1 MRKGSII
8 VQRKTYNANL
18 KAGIGPEALREE
30 KTINELAGLYGVHP
44 NQIGQ
49 WKKKILESLPDIFTR
64 KKNNELNKMK
74 EDQENLYR
82 RIGELTMEVEY
93 LKKKFV
99 NYR

>member
-18 KAGIGPEALREE
+18 KVKIGLEAIREE

-64 KKNNELNKMK
+64 KKNKELNKMK
-74 EDQENLYR
+74 EDQESLYR
-82 RIGELTMEVEY
+82 RIGELTPEVEY